1 MTTGHVL
8 VIDDNRISR
17 QKIGLSVK
25 SLGYDW
31 TGAESG
37 QKGLDLLDRQ
47 QFDLILLDI
56 VMPEMDGFEVLERL
70 RAKGPRLET
79 PVLVISGLD
88 EDTDSVARAIQM
100 GAEDFLPKTFDA
112 TIFRARVTSSIE
124 KKRLRA
130 VELDNLRQVDR
141 LSAAA
146 AVIEEEAFHPRNLA
160 IDDVAQRNDALG
172 RLARVFIEMAQQVYD
187 RERQLQRNLQTV
199 KGTTLLLLSGAISGL
214 SVPISILLFQAMPK
228 PIGVAFWVNLLTG
241 LICLAIAC
249 WRRKL
254 TRLSRE
260 ALLFVSVWALLL
272 GVSTILSF
280 VVAGRVSGIMLSII
294 FALEGFTV
302 FLIAAIL
309 RIEQPTLRRFAGLA
323 TGLIG
328 VVVLLVARDRISG
341 VSDWIWIILAILV
354 PVLYGLMGLLLESR
368 HLARIDPTA
377 GVGLVMLGS
386 SLFILPLAWAQ
397 GELFLLGPQLGG
409 ATALIAFEAVRGA
422 AGNIA
427 FVYLMAVGGAVF
439 GSQGA
444 YVSTVAGIGWSIL
457 LLGEA
462 LSVWTLASLLL
473 IIVGLILVGP
483 KREAD
488 DLAIRFVRR
497 SKRA

>member
-1 MTTGHVL
+1 MSPGHIL

-17 QKIGLSVK
+17 QKIGLAVK
-25 SLGYDW
+25 ALGYDW

-37 QKGLDLLDRQ
+37 RQGLDLLERQ
-47 QFDLILLDI
+47 RFDLILLDI
-56 VMPEMDGFEVLERL
+56 VMPEMDGFEVLAQL
-70 RAKGPRLET
+70 RTKGPQLET

-88 EDTDSVARAIQM
+88 EDMDSVARAIQM

-112 TIFRARVTSSIE
+112 TIFQARVNSSIE

-130 VELDNLRQVDR
+130 IELDNLRQVDR

-146 AVIEEEAFHPRNLA
+146 AVIEEEAFHPRDLA
-160 IDDVAQRNDALG
+160 IDDVAERNDALG
-172 RLARVFIEMAQQVYD
+172 RLARVFKEMAQQVYD

-214 SVPISILLFQAMPK
+214 SVPISILLFQVMPK
-228 PIGVAFWVNLLTG
+228 PIGVSFWVNLLTG
-241 LICLAIAC
+241 LICLAIAIG
-249 WRRKL
+249 RGKLSRL
-254 TRLSRE
+254 TRQG
-260 ALLFVSVWALLL
+260 LLFVSAWAVLL

-328 VVVLLVARDRISG
+328 VVVLLLARDRISG
-341 VSDWIWIILAILV
+341 VSDWVWIMLAILV
-354 PVLYGLMGLLLESR
+354 PVLYGLMGLLLASR

-386 SLFILPLAWAQ
+386 SVFILPLAWAQ
-397 GELFLLGPQLGG
+397 GELFLLSPQLGG
-409 ATALIAFEAVRGA
+409 ASVLIIFEALRGA

-473 IIVGLILVGP
+473 IIVGLVLVGP

-488 DLAIRFVRR
+488 DMAIRFVRR

>member
-1 MTTGHVL
+1 VNSGQIL
-8 VIDDNRISR
+8 VIDDNAISR
-17 QKIGLSVK
+17 QKMGLAVK
-25 SLGYDW
+25 ALGYSW
-31 TGAESG
+31 IGAQSG
-37 QKGLDLLDRQ
+37 RQGLDLLERQ
-47 QFDLILLDI
+47 KFDLILLDI
-56 VMPEMDGFEVLERL
+56 VMPEMDGFEVLEHL
-70 RAKGPRLET
+70 RAKGPSLVT

-88 EDTDSVARAIQM
+88 DDMESVARAIRM

-124 KKRLRA
+124 KSRLRA

-146 AVIEEEAFHPRNLA
+146 AVIEGEAFHPRDLA
-160 IDDVAQRNDALG
+160 IDDLASRGDALG
-172 RLARVFIEMAQQVYD
+172 RLARVFNEMAQQVYD

-214 SVPISILLFQAMPK
+214 SVPISILLFQVMPQ
-228 PIGVAFWVNLLTG
+228 PVGVSFWVNLLTG
-241 LICLAIAC
+241 VICLTIAVG
-249 WRRKL
+249 RGKLARL
-254 TRLSRE
+254 TRE
-260 ALLFVSVWALLL
+260 GGHFVGVWAVLL

-280 VVAGRVSGIMLSII
+280 IVAGHVSGIMLSII

-323 TGLIG
+323 TGLFG

-341 VSDWIWIILAILV
+341 VVDWAWILLAILV
-354 PVLYGLMGLLLESR
+354 PVLYGLMGLLLASR
-368 HLARIDPTA
+368 HLAQIDPTA

-386 SLFILPLAWAQ
+386 AVFILPLAWAQ
-397 GELFLLGPQLGG
+397 GSLFMLGPHLGE
-409 ATALIAFEAVRGA
+409 ASALIVFEAVRGA

-444 YVSTVAGIGWSIL
+444 YVSTVAGIGWSML

-462 LSVWTLASLLL
+462 LSVWTLAALLL
-473 IIVGLILVGP
+473 IIVGLVLVGP

-488 DLAIRFVRR
+488 DMAVRFVRR